1 MALTAGNIVAFATR
15 GLFHNVIPAGG
26 SVPDQ
31 PSLTVEQL
39 TGTSIR
45 ATIDGDT
52 GATNY
57 LQIAAGTSDSW
68 VDGGNRSGDGIID
81 ITGLT
86 AGQLYLLIC
95 HSESGGYYS
104 VVSDLAA
111 LTLPEADVADDRSTI
126 TSGNIIELLTG
137 GALDQLGPIA
147 GGFVVSSFDPTPM
160 LSGGVLDRINEEAVS
175 PYIPTAY
182 TALDIKL
189 SPKVLSIINRLGKT
203 AIFHNYTEE
212 VYDPTVGERLQGNST
227 DYSQKVIPPYEFA
240 LKYIDGD
247 IIKTGDMQTGIA
259 SSGLEFEPRQG
270 MKVTID
276 DVIWQI
282 IKTKPIYSGERIAL
296 YMLQLRK

>member
-1 MALTAGNIVAFATR
+1 MVLAAGNIGAFATR
-15 GLFHNVIPAGG
+15 GRFISIAIPG
-26 SVPDQ
+26 Q
-31 PSLTVEQL
+31 PSLIVEQL

-45 ATIDGDT
+45 ATIDGDS

-68 VDGGNRSGDGIID
+68 VDGGNRSGDGTID
-81 ITGLT
+81 ITGLA

-95 HSESGGYYS
+95 HSSSGGCFS

-111 LTLPEADVADDRSTI
+111 LTLPDADVADSRSTI
-126 TSGNIIELLTG
+126 ISGGIIEMLTG

-147 GGFVVSSFDPTPM
+147 DGFVVSSFDPTPM
-160 LSGGVLDRINEEAVS
+160 LSGGTLDRINEEAVS

-182 TALDIKL
+182 TALDISL
-189 SPKVLSIINRLGKT
+189 SPKVLDIIDRLGKT
-203 AIFHNYTEE
+203 VVFHNYTEE
-212 VYDPTVGERLQGNST
+212 VYDPTVGERIQGNST
-227 DYSQKVIPPYEFA
+227 DYSLKVIPPYEYA

-247 IIKTGDMQTGIA
+247 IIKIGDMQTGVP

-276 DVIWQI
+276 EIVWQVIR
-282 IKTKPIYSGERIAL
+282 TKPIYSGERIAL

>member
-15 GLFHNVIPAGG
+15 GRFFSIAAPG
-26 SVPDQ
+26 Q
-31 PSLTVEQL
+31 PSLSVEQL

-45 ATIDGDT
+45 ATIDGDS

-68 VDGGNRSGDGIID
+68 VDGGNRSGDGTID

-95 HSESGGYYS
+95 HSKSGGYFS
-104 VVSDLAA
+104 LVSDLAA

-126 TSGNIIELLTG
+126 TSGGIIEMLTG
-137 GALDQLGPIA
+137 GTLDQLGPIA
-147 GGFVVSSFDPTPM
+147 GGLAASSFDPTPM
-160 LSGGVLDRINEEAVS
+160 LSGGTLDRINDEAVS
-175 PYIPTAY
+175 PYVPAAY
-182 TALDIKL
+182 TDLDIKL
-189 SPKVLSIINRLGKT
+189 SPKVLAIINKLGKT

-227 DYSQKVIPPYEFA
+227 DYSQKIIPPYEYA

-247 IIKTGDMQTGIA
+247 IIKVGDMQTGVA

-270 MKVTID
+270 MKITID
-276 DVIWQI
+276 EVVWQI
-282 IKTKPIYSGERIAL
+282 IKTKPIYTGERIAL